1 MALRAN
7 WTGHLKLS
15 LISIPIRLYNAI
27 SGANKISFN
36 QLHKGCNQRLR
47 QQLVCPQHGKVE
59 REDIAKG
66 YEYEK
71 DRYVVLDEADLDK
84 VELETT
90 KTIELLQFVDGAKI
104 DPIFFDNSFYVAPDG
119 PVAEEAFRIFREA
132 LKKLGKVAIG
142 RVVMH
147 GRENIVAL
155 RPQDK
160 GFVLNMLHYAS
171 DVRGAEP
178 YFAEIKET
186 PVSKEQLAL
195 AIQLIESTAGE
206 FNPAEF
212 TDRYQDSLME
222 VIKAKIAGSAPVVV
236 QQQQAGKVINLMDA
250 LQASIAQVKSQKSA
264 AKKPAAAS
272 VKPAATPAQ
281 KKAKAV

>member
-15 LISIPIRLYNAI
+15 LVSIPVRLYTAI
-27 SGANKISFN
+27 SSSNKISFN

-71 DRYVVLDEADLDK
+71 DKYVVLEEADLER

-90 KTIELLQFVDGAKI
+90 KTIELVQFVDEAQI
-104 DPIFFDNSFYVAPDG
+104 DPIYFNSSHYVAPDG
-119 PVAEEAFRIFREA
+119 PVAEEAFRIMREA
-132 LKKLGKVAIG
+132 LKKLNKVAIG

-155 RPQDK
+155 RVKDK
-160 GFVLNMLHYAS
+160 GFVLTMLHYAS

-178 YFAEIKET
+178 YFTEIKDAQ
-186 PVSKEQLAL
+186 VSKDQLGL
-195 AIQLIESTAGE
+195 AIQLIESTSAD
-206 FNPAEF
+206 FDPAQF
-212 TDRYQDSLME
+212 TDRYQDSLMQ
-222 VIKAKIAGSAPVVV
+222 VIRAKIQGSAPVVV

-250 LQASIAQVKSQKSA
+250 LQASIAQVKSQKG
-264 AKKPAAAS
+264 AKKPAASS
-272 VKPAATPAQ
+272 VKAAPPAQ

>member
-15 LISIPIRLYNAI
+15 LVSIPIRLYNAV
-27 SGANKISFN
+27 SYANKVSFN

-71 DRYVVLDEADLDK
+71 DKYVVIDETDLEK

-90 KTIELLQFVDGAKI
+90 KTVELVQFVDAAQI
-104 DPIFFDNSFYVAPDG
+104 DPLYFDSSHYVAPDG

-132 LKKLGKVAIG
+132 LKKLNKIAIG

-147 GRENIVAL
+147 GKENIVAL
-155 RPQDK
+155 RPKDK
-160 GFVLNMLHYAS
+160 GFLLTMMHYAS
-171 DVRGAEP
+171 EVRAAEP
-178 YFAEIKET
+178 YFAEIKDAQ
-186 PVSKEQLAL
+186 VSKEQLAL
-195 AIQLIESTAGE
+195 AIQLIETTAAD
-206 FNPAEF
+206 FDPSQF
-212 TDRYQDSLME
+212 TDRYHDSVME
-222 VIKAKIAGSAPVVV
+222 LIKAKVQGSAPVVI
-236 QQQQAGKVINLMDA
+236 QQQQVGKVINLMDA
-250 LQASIAQVKSQKSA
+250 LQASIAQVKSQKG

-272 VKPAATPAQ
+272 VKPAPPAQ

>member
-15 LISIPIRLYNAI
+15 LVSIPIRLYNAI
-27 SGANKISFN
+27 STLNKISFN

-59 REDIAKG
+59 REDVAKG

-71 DRYVVLDEADLDK
+71 DRYVVLEEGDLEK

-90 KTIELLQFVDGAKI
+90 KTIELIQFVDGSKI
-104 DPIFFDNSFYVAPDG
+104 DPIYFDTSFYVTPDG

-132 LKKLGKVAIG
+132 LKKLNKVAIG

-147 GRENIVAL
+147 GKENIVAM

-160 GFVLNMLHYAS
+160 GFVMNMLHYAS
-171 DVRGAEP
+171 EVRGAEP
-178 YFAEIKET
+178 YFAEIKDA

-206 FNPAEF
+206 FDPAQF

-236 QQQQAGKVINLMDA
+236 QQQQVGKVINLVDA
-250 LQASIAQVKSQKSA
+250 LQASIAQVKSQKA

-272 VKPAATPAQ
+272 VKAASAASQ
-281 KKAKAV
+281 KKAKAG

>member
-15 LISIPIRLYNAI
+15 LVSIPVRLYNAI
-27 SGANKISFN
+27 SSANKISFN
-36 QLHKGCNQRLR
+36 QLHKGCGQRLR

-59 REDIAKG
+59 REDVAKG

-71 DRYVVLDEADLDK
+71 DKYVVLDETDLDS

-90 KTIELLQFVDGAKI
+90 KMIELVQFVDEAQI
-104 DPIFFDNSFYVAPDG
+104 DPIYFNSSHYVAPDG
-119 PVAEEAFRIFREA
+119 PVAEEAFRIMREA
-132 LKKLGKVAIG
+132 LKKLNKVAIG

-155 RPQDK
+155 RVKDK
-160 GFVLNMLHYAS
+160 GFVLTMMHYAS

-178 YFAEIKET
+178 YFAEIKDAQ
-186 PVSKEQLAL
+186 VSKEQLAL
-195 AIQLIESTAGE
+195 ALQLIESTSADFDPAQ
-206 FNPAEF
+206 FN
-212 TDRYQDSLME
+212 DRYQDSLME
-222 VIKAKIAGSAPVVV
+222 VIKAKIKGSAPVVV

-250 LQASIAQVKSQKSA
+250 LQASIAQVKSQKSG
-264 AKKPAAAS
+264 KKPAAAS
-272 VKPAATPAQ
+272 VKATPPAQ
-281 KKAKAV
+281 KKAKAS

>member
-71 DRYVVLDEADLDK
+71 DRYVVLDEADLEK

-132 LKKLGKVAIG
+132 LKKLGKIAIG

-171 DVRGAEP
+171 DVRAAEP

-236 QQQQAGKVINLMDA
+236 HQQQVGKVINLMDA

-272 VKPAATPAQ
+272 VKPAAAPAQ

>member
-1 MALRAN
+1 MAIRAN

-15 LISIPIRLYNAI
+15 LVSIPIRLYNAI
-27 SGANKISFN
+27 SYANKVSFN

-71 DRYVVLDEADLDK
+71 DRYVVIDEADLEK

-90 KTIELLQFVDGAKI
+90 KTVELIQFVDAAQI
-104 DPIFFDNSFYVAPDG
+104 DPIYFDSSHYVAPDG

-132 LKKLGKVAIG
+132 LKKLNKVAIG

-147 GRENIVAL
+147 GKENIVAL
-155 RPQDK
+155 RPKDK
-160 GFVLNMLHYAS
+160 GFLLTMMHYAS
-171 DVRGAEP
+171 EVRAAEP
-178 YFAEIKET
+178 YFAEIKDAQ
-186 PVSKEQLAL
+186 VSKEQLAL
-195 AIQLIESTAGE
+195 AIQLIESTAGDFDPAQ
-206 FNPAEF
+206 FN
-212 TDRYQDSLME
+212 DRYQDSLME
-222 VIKAKIAGSAPVVV
+222 VIKAKIQGSAPVVV
-236 QQQQAGKVINLMDA
+236 QQQQVGKVINLMDA

-264 AKKPAAAS
+264 KKPAAAS
-272 VKPAATPAQ
+272 VKSAPPAQ

>member
-15 LISIPIRLYNAI
+15 LVSIPIRLYNAI
-27 SGANKISFN
+27 STGNKISFN

-71 DRYVVLDEADLDK
+71 DKYVVLDEADLEK

-90 KTIELLQFVDGAKI
+90 KTIELIQFVDGAQI
-104 DPIFFDNSFYVAPDG
+104 DPIYFDNSFYVAPDG

-132 LKKLGKVAIG
+132 LKKLNKVAIG

-147 GRENIVAL
+147 GKENIVAL

-160 GFVLNMLHYAS
+160 GFVMNILHYAS
-171 DVRGAEP
+171 EVRGAKP
-178 YFAEIKET
+178 YFAEIKEA

-195 AIQLIESTAGE
+195 AIQLIESTAAD

-212 TDRYQDSLME
+212 TDRYQDSLMQ
-222 VIKAKIAGSAPVVV
+222 VIKAKISGSAPVVV
-236 QQQQAGKVINLMDA
+236 QQQQVGKVINLMDA

-264 AKKPAAAS
+264 KKPAAAS
-272 VKPAATPAQ
+272 VKAAPAAQ
-281 KKAKAV
+281 KKAKAG

>member
-15 LISIPIRLYNAI
+15 LVSIPVRLYNAI
-27 SGANKISFN
+27 SSSNKISFN
-36 QLHKGCNQRLR
+36 QLHKGCGQRLR

-71 DRYVVLDEADLDK
+71 DKYVVLDEADLDS

-90 KTIELLQFVDGAKI
+90 KMIELVQFVDEAQI
-104 DPIFFDNSFYVAPDG
+104 DPIYFNSSHYVAPDG
-119 PVAEEAFRIFREA
+119 PVAEEAFRIMREA
-132 LKKLGKVAIG
+132 LKKLNKVAIG

-155 RPQDK
+155 RVKDK
-160 GFVLNMLHYAS
+160 GFVLTMMHYAS

-178 YFAEIKET
+178 YFAEIKDT
-186 PVSKEQLAL
+186 QVSKEQLAL
-195 AIQLIESTAGE
+195 ALQLIESTSAD
-206 FNPAEF
+206 FDPAQF
-212 TDRYQDSLME
+212 SDRYQDSLME
-222 VIKAKIAGSAPVVV
+222 VIKAKIKGSAPVVV

-264 AKKPAAAS
+264 KKPAAAS
-272 VKPAATPAQ
+272 VKPAPPAQ

>member
-15 LISIPIRLYNAI
+15 LVSIPIRLYNAI
-27 SGANKISFN
+27 SSSNKVSFN

-47 QQLVCPQHGKVE
+47 QQLICPQHGKVE

-90 KTIELLQFVDGAKI
+90 KTIELVQFVDGAQI
-104 DPIFFDNSFYVAPDG
+104 DPIYFNSSHYVAPDG

-132 LKKLGKVAIG
+132 LKKLNKVAIG

-147 GRENIVAL
+147 GKENIVAL

-171 DVRGAEP
+171 DVRGAEA
-178 YFAEIKET
+178 YFAEIKDA
-186 PVSKEQLAL
+186 PVGKEQLAL
-195 AIQLIESTAGE
+195 AVQLIESTSGE
-206 FNPAEF
+206 FNPSQF
-212 TDRYQDSLME
+212 NDRYQDSLME
-222 VIKAKIAGSAPVVV
+222 VIKAKIQGSAPVVV

-250 LQASIAQVKSQKSA
+250 LQASIAQVKSQKSG
-264 AKKPAAAS
+264 KKPAASSIKTTAS
-272 VKPAATPAQ
+272 AQ
-281 KKAKAV
+281 KKARAV

>member
-15 LISIPIRLYNAI
+15 LVSIPIRLYNAI
-27 SGANKISFN
+27 SYANKISFN

-71 DRYVVLDEADLDK
+71 DKYVVMDEADLEK

-90 KTIELLQFVDGAKI
+90 KTIELVQFVDAAQI
-104 DPIFFDNSFYVAPDG
+104 DPIYFDSSHYVAPDG

-132 LKKLGKVAIG
+132 LKKLNKIAIG

-147 GRENIVAL
+147 GKENIVAL
-155 RPQDK
+155 RPKDK
-160 GFVLNMLHYAS
+160 GFMLTMMHYGS
-171 DVRGAEP
+171 EVRAAEP
-178 YFAEIKET
+178 YFTEIKDT

-195 AIQLIESTAGE
+195 AIQLIESTAAD
-206 FNPAEF
+206 FDPAQF

-222 VIKAKIAGSAPVVV
+222 VIKAKIAGTAPVVV
-236 QQQQAGKVINLMDA
+236 QQQQVGKVINLMDA

-264 AKKPAAAS
+264 KKPAAAS
-272 VKPAATPAQ
+272 VKATPVAQ
-281 KKAKAV
+281 KKAKAG

>member
-15 LISIPIRLYNAI
+15 LVSIPIRLYNAI
-27 SGANKISFN
+27 STSNKVSFN

-71 DRYVVLDEADLDK
+71 DKYVVMEEADLEK

-90 KTIELLQFVDGAKI
+90 KMIELIQFVDGGQI
-104 DPIFFDNSFYVAPDG
+104 DPIYFDNSFYVAPDG
-119 PVAEEAFRIFREA
+119 PVAEDAFRIFREA
-132 LKKLGKVAIG
+132 LKKLNKIAIG

-147 GRENIVAL
+147 GKENIIAL
-155 RPQDK
+155 RPQEK
-160 GFVLNMLHYAS
+160 GFVLYMLHYAS
-171 DVRGAEP
+171 EVRGAEP
-178 YFAEIKET
+178 YFAEIKEA

-206 FNPAEF
+206 FDPAQF

-236 QQQQAGKVINLMDA
+236 QQQQVGKVINLMDA
-250 LQASIAQVKSQKSA
+250 LQASIAQVKSQKA
-264 AKKPAAAS
+264 TKKPAAAS
-272 VKPAATPAQ
+272 VKAAAAPQ

>member
-15 LISIPIRLYNAI
+15 LVSIPIRLYNAI
-27 SGANKISFN
+27 STSNKVSFN

-71 DRYVVLDEADLDK
+71 DKYVVMEEADLEK

-90 KTIELLQFVDGAKI
+90 KMIELIQFVDGGQI
-104 DPIFFDNSFYVAPDG
+104 DPIYFDNSFYVAPDG
-119 PVAEEAFRIFREA
+119 PVAEDAFRIFREA
-132 LKKLGKVAIG
+132 LKKLNKIAIG

-147 GRENIVAL
+147 GKENIIAL
-155 RPQDK
+155 RPQEK
-160 GFVLNMLHYAS
+160 GFVLYMLHYAS
-171 DVRGAEP
+171 EVRGAEP
-178 YFAEIKET
+178 YFAEIKEA

-206 FNPAEF
+206 FDPAQF

-236 QQQQAGKVINLMDA
+236 QQQQVGKVINLMDA
-250 LQASIAQVKSQKSA
+250 LQASIAQVKSQKA
-264 AKKPAAAS
+264 TKKPAAAS
-272 VKPAATPAQ
+272 VKAGAAQ
-281 KKAKAV
+281 

>member
-15 LISIPIRLYNAI
+15 LVSIPIRLYNAI
-27 SGANKISFN
+27 STANKVSFN

-71 DRYVVLDEADLDK
+71 DRYVVLEEADLEK

-90 KTIELLQFVDGAKI
+90 KTIELLQFVDGAQI
-104 DPIFFDNSFYVAPDG
+104 DPIYFSTSHYVAPDG

-132 LKKLGKVAIG
+132 LKKLNKVAIG

-147 GRENIVAL
+147 GKENIVAL

-171 DVRGAEP
+171 EVRGAEP
-178 YFAEIKET
+178 YFAEIKDA

-195 AIQLIESTAGE
+195 AIQLIESTAAD

-222 VIKAKIAGSAPVVV
+222 VIKAKIAGAAPVVV
-236 QQQQAGKVINLMDA
+236 QQQQVGKVINLMDA

-264 AKKPAAAS
+264 KKPAAAS
-272 VKPAATPAQ
+272 VKSSAPAQ
-281 KKAKAV
+281 KKAKAG

>member
-15 LISIPIRLYNAI
+15 LVSIPVRLYTAI
-27 SGANKISFN
+27 SSSNKIAFN

-71 DRYVVLDEADLDK
+71 DRYVVLEEADLES

-90 KTIELLQFVDGAKI
+90 KTIELVQFVDEAQI
-104 DPIFFDNSFYVAPDG
+104 DPIYFNSSHYVAPDG
-119 PVAEEAFRIFREA
+119 PVAEDAFRIMREA
-132 LKKLGKVAIG
+132 LKKLNKVAIG

-155 RPQDK
+155 RVKDK
-160 GFVLNMLHYAS
+160 GFVLTMLHYAS

-178 YFAEIKET
+178 YFAEIKDT
-186 PVSKEQLAL
+186 QVSKEQLAL
-195 AIQLIESTAGE
+195 AVQLIESTSAD
-206 FNPAEF
+206 FDPAQF
-212 TDRYQDSLME
+212 ADRYQDSLMR
-222 VIKAKIAGSAPVVV
+222 VIKAKIQGSAPVVV

-250 LQASIAQVKSQKSA
+250 LQASIAQVKSQKT
-264 AKKPAAAS
+264 AKKPAAGS
-272 VKPAATPAQ
+272 VKAAAATP

>member
-15 LISIPIRLYNAI
+15 LVSIPIRLYNAI
-27 SGANKISFN
+27 SSSNKISFN

-71 DRYVVLDEADLDK
+71 DRYVVLDQADLDS

-90 KTIELLQFVDGAKI
+90 KTIELVQFVDETQI
-104 DPIFFDNSFYVAPDG
+104 DPIYYDSSYYVAPDG
-119 PVAEEAFRIFREA
+119 AVAEEAFRIFREA
-132 LKKLGKVAIG
+132 LKKMNKVAIG

-147 GRENIVAL
+147 GRENIVAV
-155 RPQDK
+155 RPKDK
-160 GFVLNMLHYAS
+160 GFILTMMHYAA

-178 YFAEIKET
+178 YFAEIK
-186 PVSKEQLAL
+186 
-195 AIQLIESTAGE
+195 
-206 FNPAEF
+206 
-212 TDRYQDSLME
+212 
-222 VIKAKIAGSAPVVV
+222 
-236 QQQQAGKVINLMDA
+236 
-250 LQASIAQVKSQKSA
+250 
-264 AKKPAAAS
+264 
-272 VKPAATPAQ
+272 
-281 KKAKAV
+281 

>member
-15 LISIPIRLYNAI
+15 LVSIPIRLYNAI
-27 SGANKISFN
+27 SSSNKISFN

-59 REDIAKG
+59 REDIATG

-90 KTIELLQFVDGAKI
+90 KTIDLVQFVDGAQI
-104 DPIFFDNSFYVAPDG
+104 DPIYFDNSFYVAPDG

-132 LKKLGKVAIG
+132 LKKLNKVAIG

-155 RPQDK
+155 RPQEK

-178 YFAEIKET
+178 YFAEIKDA
-186 PVSKEQLAL
+186 PVGKEQLAL

-206 FNPAEF
+206 FNPAQF

-236 QQQQAGKVINLMDA
+236 QQQQVGKVINLMDA

-264 AKKPAAAS
+264 KKPAAAS
-272 VKPAATPAQ
+272 VKASTPAQ